1 MSRTSRSILH
11 VDLDAFFVSVERRAD
26 RSLRGKPVIIGG
38 GPASGV
44 VAAASAE
51 ARAAGVAAGQ
61 PLAGA
66 QRICPQAVTRE
77 GDFDAYARASEE
89 VTAILLGAS
98 RRVERPS
105 IDEAYVELTR
115 EAPTEPLPVGLAEKL
130 KQEIH
135 EQLGFDASFGVAG
148 SRLAARVAS
157 GMARPR
163 GLLIVLPGYESSF
176 LAKQPISILADLPSQ
191 AERALRANGFAL
203 LGDLA
208 GADENALAAIVG
220 RALAARILES
230 VSGQDESPIAVTA
243 PPTWL
248 QEEGKVRGAHADP
261 LALAEIL
268 QDLADRASRRLRP
281 FGLAAET
288 LTVEVLRGAATD
300 RRSSTLERPLSSG
313 DAIGHAALR
322 LVQPLFEPAGS
333 VKGIVLRLSRLRT
346 ASLQTPLFPLP
357 GSSGRRAAL
366 L

>member
-1 MSRTSRSILH
+1 MSRPSRSVLH

-26 RSLRGKPVIIGG
+26 PSLRGKPVIIGG
-38 GPASGV
+38 GPASGI
-44 VAAASAE
+44 VAAASSE
-51 ARAAGVAAGQ
+51 ARLAGVTVGQ

-66 QRICPQAVTRE
+66 RRICPEAVVRE

-89 VTAILLGAS
+89 ITAILLGAS

-115 EAPTEPLPVGLAEKL
+115 VARSEPLPVGVAERL

-135 EQLGFDASFGVAG
+135 ERLGLDASFGVAG
-148 SRLAARVAS
+148 WRLAARVAS

-176 LAKQPISILADLPSQ
+176 LAKQPIAMLADLPSQ

-208 GADENALAAIVG
+208 GATPEALAAVVG
-220 RALAARILES
+220 RTLAARLIES
-230 VSGQDESPIAVTA
+230 VSGTGERPVPLAA
-243 PPTWL
+243 PPVWL
-248 QEEGKVRGAHADP
+248 QEEARVHDGHADP
-261 LALAEIL
+261 LALASMF
-268 QDLADRASRRLRP
+268 QGLAERAARRLRP

-288 LTVEVLRGAATD
+288 LSIEVSRGAATD
-300 RRSSTLERPLSSG
+300 RRSCALERPTSSA
-313 DAIGHAALR
+313 DALGETALR
-322 LVQPLFEPAGS
+322 LAEPLLEPAGS
-333 VKGIVLRLSRLRT
+333 VKALVLRLSRLR
-346 ASLQTPLFPLP
+346 AAAREAPLLPLP
-357 GSSGRRAAL
+357 GSTGRRAAL